1 MPVVQYPS
9 VVISVYFFYSPN
21 FVNMTYFSLFPLDI
35 LYIVNFVYS
44 VLNVFDHLDNHVDAL
59 N

>member
-21 FVNMTYFSLFPLDI
+21 FVKMTYFSLFPLDI

>member
-1 MPVVQYPS
+1 
-9 VVISVYFFYSPN
+9 
-21 FVNMTYFSLFPLDI
+21 MTYFSLFPLDI

-44 VLNVFDHLDNHVDAL
+44 VLNVFDHLDNHVGAL